1 MSPLKSAGGEGADAG
16 KRRDCLF
23 ARFRDQWK
31 GDQLN
36 VELVFC
42 QQNIQAPVVGSDF
55 LAGKAPYL
63 CLCNVCAESYPRTKV
78 SKDRCSSGICLL
90 LQNLSCPF
98 FHHV

>member
-1 MSPLKSAGGEGADAG
+1 MSPLKSAGGGADAG

-42 QQNIQAPVVGSDF
+42 QQYIQAPVVGSDF

-63 CLCNVCAESYPRTKV
+63 CLCNVCAESYSRTKM
-78 SKDRCSSGICLL
+78 SKGSSGICLPF
-90 LQNLSCPF
+90 QNLSCLF
-98 FHHV
+98 FHPV